1 MTAKKIG
8 FAVTSLTKS
17 EIIGKLT
24 GHPKLSR
31 VLATEIMELLV
42 RIIRHHMENGGTR
55 VLISGLGTFTASKR
69 KSYVTTHPQ
78 DPTKK
83 IKIPNMKRITFRAC
97 DDFLAAVNRK

>member
-42 RIIRHHMENGGTR
+42 RIIRHHMENGGSSSPASARSPHRNAKATSRPIRRTR
-55 VLISGLGTFTASKR
+55 RRRSRS
-69 KSYVTTHPQ
+69 
-78 DPTKK
+78 PT
-83 IKIPNMKRITFRAC
+83 
-97 DDFLAAVNRK
+97 